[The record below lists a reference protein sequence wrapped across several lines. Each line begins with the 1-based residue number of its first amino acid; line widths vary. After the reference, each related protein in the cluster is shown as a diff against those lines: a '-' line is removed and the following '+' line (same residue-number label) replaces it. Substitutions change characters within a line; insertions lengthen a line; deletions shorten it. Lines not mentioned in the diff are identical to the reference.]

1 MGYQMPVTQHVA
13 EMITAARLLIDRVSV
28 HEAAELQR
36 LDAAILIDLRDV
48 RELQK
53 LGTVANS
60 FHAPRGM
67 LEFWAD
73 PDSPYHK
80 PVFQTDKKLIL
91 FCASGLR
98 SALAV
103 RTLQEMGM
111 LNVLDMEGGFTEW
124 RMQEL
129 PVDYLI

>member
-1 MGYQMPVTQHVA
+1 MPVTQHVA
-13 EMITAARLLIDRVSV
+13 EMIAAARLLIDRVSV

-80 PVFQTDKKLIL
+80 PIFQTDKKLIL

-111 LNVLDMEGGFTEW
+111 PNVLDMEGGFTEW
-124 RMQEL
+124 RMQDL

>member
-1 MGYQMPVTQHVA
+1 MPVTQHVA
-13 EMITAARLLIDRVSV
+13 EMIAATRLLIDRVSV

-80 PVFQTDKKLIL
+80 PIFRTDKKLIL

-111 LNVLDMEGGFTEW
+111 KNVLDMEGGFTEW
-124 RMQEL
+124 RMQDL
-129 PVDYLI
+129 PVDYLS

>member
-1 MGYQMPVTQHVA
+1 MLVTQHVA
-13 EMITAARLLIDRVSV
+13 EMIAAARLLIDRVSV

-80 PVFQTDKKLIL
+80 PIFRTDKKLIL

-111 LNVLDMEGGFTEW
+111 KNVIDMEGGFTEW
-124 RMQEL
+124 RMQDL
-129 PVDYLI
+129 PVDYLS

>member
-1 MGYQMPVTQHVA
+1 MLVSQHVA
-13 EMITAARLLIDRVSV
+13 EMIAATRLLIDRVSV

-36 LDAAILIDLRDV
+36 LDAAILIDLHDV

-80 PVFQTDKKLIL
+80 PIFRTDKKLIL

-103 RTLQEMGM
+103 RNLQEMGM
-111 LNVLDMEGGFTEW
+111 KNVLDMEGGFTEW
-124 RMQEL
+124 RMQDL
-129 PVDYLI
+129 PVDYLS

>member
-1 MGYQMPVTQHVA
+1 MPVTQHVA
-13 EMITAARLLIDRVSV
+13 EMIAAARLLIDRVSV

-36 LDAAILIDLRDV
+36 LDASMLVDLRDV

-73 PDSPYHK
+73 PNSPYHK
-80 PVFQTDKKLIL
+80 PIFRTDKKLIL

-111 LNVLDMEGGFTEW
+111 KNVIDMEGGFTEW
-124 RMQEL
+124 RMQDL
-129 PVDYLI
+129 PVDYLS

>member
-1 MGYQMPVTQHVA
+1 MPVTQHVA
-13 EMITAARLLIDRVSV
+13 EMIAAARLLIDRVSV

-36 LDAAILIDLRDV
+36 LDASMLVDLRDV

-73 PDSPYHK
+73 PNSPYHK
-80 PVFQTDKKLIL
+80 PIFRTDKKLIL

-111 LNVLDMEGGFTEW
+111 KKVIDMEGGFTEW
-124 RMQEL
+124 RMQDL
-129 PVDYLI
+129 PVDYLS

>member
-1 MGYQMPVTQHVA
+1 MPVTQHVA
-13 EMITAARLLIDRVSV
+13 ELIAAARLLIDRVSV

-73 PDSPYHK
+73 PNSPYHR
-80 PVFQTDKKLIL
+80 PIFQTDKKLIL

-111 LNVLDMEGGFTEW
+111 KNVIDMEGGFTEW
-124 RMQEL
+124 RMQDL
-129 PVDYLI
+129 PVDYLS

>member
-1 MGYQMPVTQHVA
+1 MPVTQHVA
-13 EMITAARLLIDRVSV
+13 EMIAATRLLIDRVSV

-73 PDSPYHK
+73 SDSPYHK
-80 PVFQTDKKLIL
+80 PIFRTDKKLIL

-111 LNVLDMEGGFTEW
+111 KNVLDMEGGFTEW
-124 RMQEL
+124 RMQDL
-129 PVDYLI
+129 PVDYLS

>member
-1 MGYQMPVTQHVA
+1 MPVTQHVA
-13 EMITAARLLIDRVSV
+13 EMIAAARLLIDRVSV

-80 PVFQTDKKLIL
+80 PIFQTDKKLIL

-111 LNVLDMEGGFTEW
+111 PNVLDMEGGFTEW

>member
-1 MGYQMPVTQHVA
+1 MPVTQHVA
-13 EMITAARLLIDRVSV
+13 EMIAAARLLIDRVSV

-73 PDSPYHK
+73 PNSPYHR
-80 PVFQTDKKLIL
+80 PIFRTDKKLIL

-111 LNVLDMEGGFTEW
+111 KNVIDMEGGFTEW
-124 RMQEL
+124 RMQDL
-129 PVDYLI
+129 PVDYLS

>member
-1 MGYQMPVTQHVA
+1 MQVTQHVA
-13 EMITAARLLIDRVSV
+13 EMTAAARLLIDRVSV

-80 PVFQTDKKLIL
+80 PIFQTDKKLIL

-111 LNVLDMEGGFTEW
+111 KNVIDMEGGFTEW
-124 RMQEL
+124 RMQDL
-129 PVDYLI
+129 PVDYLS

>member
-1 MGYQMPVTQHVA
+1 MPVTQHVA
-13 EMITAARLLIDRVSV
+13 EMIAAARLLIDRVSV

-36 LDAAILIDLRDV
+36 LDAAILIDFRDV

-73 PDSPYHK
+73 PNSPYLK
-80 PVFQTDKKLIL
+80 PIFRTDKKLIL

-111 LNVLDMEGGFTEW
+111 KNVIDMEGGFTEW
-124 RMQEL
+124 RMQDL
-129 PVDYLI
+129 TVDYLS

>member
-1 MGYQMPVTQHVA
+1 MPVTQHVA
-13 EMITAARLLIDRVSV
+13 ELIAAARLLIDRVSV

-80 PVFQTDKKLIL
+80 PVFRTDKKLIL

-111 LNVLDMEGGFTEW
+111 KNVLDMEGGFTEW
-124 RMQEL
+124 RMQDL
-129 PVDYLI
+129 PVDYLS